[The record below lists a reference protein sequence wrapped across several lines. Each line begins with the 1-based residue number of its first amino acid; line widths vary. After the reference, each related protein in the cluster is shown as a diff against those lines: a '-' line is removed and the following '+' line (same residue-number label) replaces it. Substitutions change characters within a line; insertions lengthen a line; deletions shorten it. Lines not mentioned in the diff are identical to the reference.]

1 MNMKYVIIKFK
12 DLRDDDKLV
21 ISVEK
26 NNKPLVSFSADP
38 RKLPNKN
45 DFLAYFSQDED
56 IKEDIEVLNKL
67 EK

>member
-1 MNMKYVIIKFK
+1 MNYVIIKFK
-12 DLRDDDKLV
+12 DLKDDDKLV

-26 NNKPLVSFSADP
+26 NDQPVLSFMADP

-45 DFLAYFSQDED
+45 DFLAYFSKDED
-56 IKEDIEVLNKL
+56 LTEDIEMLNKL